1 MIVVDTNIISYLF
14 IHGQET
20 EIVKQILTKDSDWIA
35 PILQRSEFRS
45 VLSLYI
51 RKKYLTVQQAKFL
64 IQQAENM
71 MVDSEYEV
79 NSGKVLELVNQSK
92 CSSYDCEYITLA
104 EDINVPLVTLDKRII
119 REFPSK
125 AVSVDKFLKSQ

>member
-1 MIVVDTNIISYLF
+1 MDCSNF
-14 IHGQET
+14 
-20 EIVKQILTKDSDWIA
+20 W
-35 PILQRSEFRS
+35 RSEFVS

-92 CSSYDCEYITLA
+92 CSSYDCEYIALA
-104 EDINVPLVTLDKRII
+104 EDINVPLVTRDKRII
-119 REFPSK
+119 REFPTK
-125 AVSVDKFLKSQ
+125 AMSVEKFLKS